1 MFPMIMRN
9 SLKEWLKFKNNSRFT
24 DTTDEE
30 TKGQESQQASQMALR
45 QRNLPI
51 TLIVNES
58 VERF

>member
-30 TKGQESQQASQMALR
+30 TKG
-45 QRNLPI
+45 
-51 TLIVNES
+51 
-58 VERF
+58 